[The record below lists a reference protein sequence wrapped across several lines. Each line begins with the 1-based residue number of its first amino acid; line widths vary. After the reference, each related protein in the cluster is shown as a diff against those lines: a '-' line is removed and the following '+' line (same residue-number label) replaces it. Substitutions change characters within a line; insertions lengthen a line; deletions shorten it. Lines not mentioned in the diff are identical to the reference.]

1 MSAKKLEKGIDIND
15 LSPVDL
21 RLSIVKTLT
30 AEFLLQTYNY
40 IKADKKL
47 IYKGFK
53 KAGIA
58 KCVGYRYQFKFFQWQ
73 DFQTAE
79 KNPAEN
85 NLNAYFLVQNH
96 RNFKQQKLP
105 AIR

>member
-1 MSAKKLEKGIDIND
+1 MNGFVSVQKVVKTKWNKDFKCGTLKMSAKKLEKGIDIND

-30 AEFLLQTYNY
+30 AEFLLQTYND

-47 IYKGFK
+47 IYKGRK

-58 KCVGYRYQFKFFQWQ
+58 KCVGYWYR
-73 DFQTAE
+73 
-79 KNPAEN
+79 PR
-85 NLNAYFLVQNH
+85 H
-96 RNFKQQKLP
+96 
-105 AIR
+105 

>member
-1 MSAKKLEKGIDIND
+1 MTFP
-15 LSPVDL
+15 PVDL

-30 AEFLLQTYNY
+30 AEFLLQTYND

-58 KCVGYRYQFKFFQWQ
+58 KCVGYRYR
-73 DFQTAE
+73 
-79 KNPAEN
+79 PR
-85 NLNAYFLVQNH
+85 H
-96 RNFKQQKLP
+96 
-105 AIR
+105 